1 MHYRWNLVLTVVWL
15 WLLYVAGIHIFTKGF
30 LLRRMEIA
38 NKSHCSQPWRFNTAI
53 QSLYQSNKEKDTCTI
68 PAQYHRAILIII
80 DALRF
85 DFVKYDENWMG
96 QSYYRNKLKII
107 HELMT
112 TRPNQS
118 RLYQFMA
125 DPPTTT
131 MQRIKG
137 LTTGSLPT
145 FVDAGSNFQS
155 SQISEDNF
163 IHQLRQLNKTIV
175 FMGDDTW
182 EGLYPNV
189 FHRSHPFPSFN
200 VKDLHSVDNGVV
212 KHLMPE
218 MHRHDWS
225 VLIAH
230 FLGVD
235 HCGHT
240 YGPNHPEMSNKLIQM
255 DTILRKIIAN
265 IDNDT
270 ILLIMGDHGMT
281 RTGDHGGDS
290 DAEITAALFVY
301 SGRPINNGRPD
312 KGWKTISQADL
323 VPTISLLLGLPI
335 PFANLGLVAD
345 ELFTITND
353 SLINMYHRIEMLRI
367 NAWQVNTYLK
377 TYSKLANDFLGPIS
391 LQLEEEYTALEANYW
406 KNLNSHDLSLN
417 SEQLSNI
424 HRAYQS
430 YLRNVR
436 EICASVWA
444 KFDMITICFGLLILM
459 IAIISTLMILQRQRN
474 LKESVLVQLEVDS
487 TINWNIK
494 LAYRVWF
501 LTLVTL
507 VLATYFLHWLDISYV
522 LSIVVFISALASAV
536 SCFYTNTGRLD
547 DYFIIW
553 VNLLYSTECESMLIG
568 CCFIF
573 HSLSYFSNSFVVM
586 EDNITRFFVQ
596 TCAIVYIFKLFKNT
610 AKNVKKGEK
619 NANGLKNMLLLGLA
633 WMCGNRIASSFY
645 SCREEQYWCAPSNLL
660 NSPTGIHWSYKS
672 LSFAS
677 VLIVSVLLILTIH
690 QDNLKFTT
698 FGKLLKWSTPICS
711 ICIIGYWLI
720 LSLPESIL
728 KSLLPWQ
735 HVILPRI
742 VYAVVIITVITL
754 LSKSMMKTIA
764 KVNLSKGLQLDKLE
778 ITMKLLLL
786 TLSLPLM
793 MLLGC
798 GLAPSLLLCLF
809 GITCFL
815 ALSNFCRLLS
825 MQDNS
830 GSVMS
835 CWTQILTWEI
845 LCSQSYFITGH
856 QNAIITIRWAAAFTG
871 LHGDSNSYALL
882 GLLVL
887 LNTYAA
893 QIIFGLCVTLLV
905 PMIRYPELWKKYRKG
920 VNREI
925 ICYSSFFEIIVYF
938 ILFCGIKVFS
948 AAIAAAVL
956 RRHLMAWK
964 IFAPRLLFEVSSFI
978 ITSLSALVGYLI
990 GYRFVSLHEDD
1001 KCNIRSS

>member
-459 IAIISTLMILQRQRN
+459 IAIIS
-474 LKESVLVQLEVDS
+474 
-487 TINWNIK
+487 
-494 LAYRVWF
+494 
-501 LTLVTL
+501 
-507 VLATYFLHWLDISYV
+507 
-522 LSIVVFISALASAV
+522 
-536 SCFYTNTGRLD
+536 
-547 DYFIIW
+547 
-553 VNLLYSTECESMLIG
+553 
-568 CCFIF
+568 
-573 HSLSYFSNSFVVM
+573 
-586 EDNITRFFVQ
+586 
-596 TCAIVYIFKLFKNT
+596 
-610 AKNVKKGEK
+610 
-619 NANGLKNMLLLGLA
+619 
-633 WMCGNRIASSFY
+633 
-645 SCREEQYWCAPSNLL
+645 
-660 NSPTGIHWSYKS
+660 
-672 LSFAS
+672 
-677 VLIVSVLLILTIH
+677 
-690 QDNLKFTT
+690 
-698 FGKLLKWSTPICS
+698 
-711 ICIIGYWLI
+711 
-720 LSLPESIL
+720 
-728 KSLLPWQ
+728 
-735 HVILPRI
+735 
-742 VYAVVIITVITL
+742 
-754 LSKSMMKTIA
+754 
-764 KVNLSKGLQLDKLE
+764 
-778 ITMKLLLL
+778 
-786 TLSLPLM
+786 
-793 MLLGC
+793 
-798 GLAPSLLLCLF
+798 
-809 GITCFL
+809 
-815 ALSNFCRLLS
+815 
-825 MQDNS
+825 
-830 GSVMS
+830 SVMS

-925 ICYSSFFEIIVYF
+925 ICYSSFFEIVVYF